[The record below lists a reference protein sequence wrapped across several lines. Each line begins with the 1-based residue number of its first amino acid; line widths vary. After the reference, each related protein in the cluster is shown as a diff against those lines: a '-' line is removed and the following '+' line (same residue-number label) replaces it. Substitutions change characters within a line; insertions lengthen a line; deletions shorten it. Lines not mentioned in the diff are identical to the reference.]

1 LITLGNT
8 DDNIGWLTPEAR
20 LEYLNR
26 TETATRVEVL
36 SLWQRTSLQEKISD
50 MFWQYGFSNYSYGRN
65 HNDGFTIYLDEYVPR
80 PLVSVCMLTE
90 R

>member
-1 LITLGNT
+1 LVTLDST

-20 LEYLNR
+20 LEYLNH
-26 TETATRVEVL
+26 TEMATRVEVL

-65 HNDGFTIYLDEYVPR
+65 HNDGFTIYLDEYVSG
-80 PLVSVCMLTE
+80 PLTSVCMLTE
-90 R
+90 